1 MKIRNRHAEFHDS
14 SNLYSRPIMQPP
26 RYSRILPLAQLLKQ
40 KSFFLFGPRAS
51 GKTTL
56 IDSVLPDALVIDLL
70 HTATYASLVR
80 NPSALEEIIAA
91 RSAQSSTH
99 GRGASA
105 DHSSPQIVVIDEV
118 QKLPNILDE
127 VQRLMHSR
135 RITFLLTGSSARKLK
150 HGGANL
156 LAGRAREARLFPL
169 TSAEIPQFDL
179 IRYLNVGGLPAIY
192 DSTEPNEDLAAYVD
206 TYLREEIKAEAVT
219 RNIGAFA
226 EFLDAIA
233 LCNGQEIQYESLA
246 SDLQVSAGT
255 VKNYLQILED
265 TLIGFRLPG
274 FTATRKRKALV
285 RSKHYLFDLGVTR
298 HLAKGG
304 EISAKSKAFGDA
316 FEHFIVLELR
326 AFLSYHR
333 LRHELTYWRTT
344 SLFEVDI
351 IVGSTWAIEIKATEH
366 PSDKHLR
373 GLRALREE
381 GICREYMLICFCEH
395 ERLTSDGIRI
405 IPWRVFLKGLWGGGI
420 IS

>member
-1 MKIRNRHAEFHDS
+1 MTS
-14 SNLYSRPIMQPP
+14 LNLCSLVVMRSPHYLRT
-26 RYSRILPLAQLLKQ
+26 LPLARLLKQ
-40 KSFFLFGPRAS
+40 KSFFLFGPRAT

-56 IDSVLPDALVIDLL
+56 IEAALPDALVIDLL

-91 RSAQSSTH
+91 RSAQSSQSR
-99 GRGASA
+99 RGASA
-105 DHSSPQIVVIDEV
+105 VHPSPPIVVIDEV
-118 QKLPNILDE
+118 QKLPSILDE
-127 VQRLMHSR
+127 VQRLMHTR
-135 RITFLLTGSSARKLK
+135 RITFLLTGSSALKLK

-179 IRYLNVGGLPAIY
+179 VRYLNVGGLPAIY

-219 RNIGAFA
+219 RNVGAFA
-226 EFLDAIA
+226 GFLDAIA
-233 LCNGQEIQYESLA
+233 LSNGQEIAYESLA
-246 SDLQVSAGT
+246 SDVQVSPGT

-274 FTATRKRKALV
+274 FTATRKRKALM

-298 HLAKGG
+298 HLARGG
-304 EISAKSKAFGDA
+304 AISPKSKAFGDA

-333 LRHELTYWRTT
+333 LTHELTYWRTT

-351 IVGSTWAIEIKATEH
+351 IVGGTWAIEIKATDH
-366 PSDKHLR
+366 PSEKHLR

-381 GICREYMLICFCEH
+381 NICREYLLVCFCEH

-405 IPWRVFLKGLWGGGI
+405 IPWRVFLSRLWAGKM